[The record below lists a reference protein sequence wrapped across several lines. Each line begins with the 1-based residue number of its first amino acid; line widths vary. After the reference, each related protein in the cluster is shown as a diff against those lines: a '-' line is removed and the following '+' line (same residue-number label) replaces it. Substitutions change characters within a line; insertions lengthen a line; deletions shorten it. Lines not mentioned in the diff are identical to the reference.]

1 MRKAMF
7 SKIIPTAVLAIVASS
22 PLQVS
27 AFWSG
32 PGCFIANMMT
42 GGMVSGGVGFS
53 LGGRG
58 SRYGHV
64 GGGIHPYGVGY
75 PVDTVYPYG
84 VGYPIGTLYTYGVG
98 YPVDT
103 LYPYGVGYPIGTL
116 YTYGAGSPVGGLQP
130 REVVYFN
137 GVQSTI
143 HTGSGWMS
151 PVMPASTTTGM
162 PRRAAELLE
171 ANVWA
176 R

>member
-7 SKIIPTAVLAIVASS
+7 SNIVPAAVLAIAASS

-42 GGMVSGGVGFS
+42 GGLVSGGVGFS
-53 LGGRG
+53 LGGLG

-64 GGGIHPYGVGY
+64 GGAIHPYGEGY
-75 PVDTVYPYG
+75 PVGTLFPYG
-84 VGYPIGTLYTYGVG
+84 AGF
-98 YPVDT
+98 PVST
-103 LYPYGVGYPIGTL
+103 LYPYG
-116 YTYGAGSPVGGLQP
+116 AGFPVSALHP
-130 REVVYFN
+130 REAVYYI
-137 GVQSTI
+137 GAQSTVE
-143 HTGSGWMS
+143 TGSGWMS
-151 PVMPASTTTGM
+151 PVTPARTTPGT

>member
-7 SKIIPTAVLAIVASS
+7 GKIIPAAVLAIAASS

-75 PVDTVYPYG
+75 PVDTLYPYG
-84 VGYPIGTLYTYGVG
+84 VGYR
-98 YPVDT
+98 VDT

-143 HTGSGWMS
+143 QTGSGWMS
-151 PVMPASTTTGM
+151 PVTPASTTTGM